1 MNRDIRGLIE
11 SARKRRDQK
20 FSIQL
25 YIFLVCLVIS
35 VFLWALVRL
44 SKEYY
49 YTVDYT
55 LVYSGAPSMLRLA
68 GVSDTVLT
76 LKLKAQGYDF
86 FMERVM
92 TRDENNYE
100 VSLRQMKLKPAGDGY
115 KGYMLTQA
123 LGYEIVS
130 QTGYPHSY
138 LLTDPDT
145 IFFEFERKGSGRKR

>member
-1 MNRDIRGLIE
+1 MKRDIKGLIE
-11 SARKRRDQK
+11 SARKRGDRK
-20 FSIQL
+20 FSIQA
-25 YIFLVCLVIS
+25 YVFLACLVIS

-49 YTVDYT
+49 YTVDYR
-55 LVYSGAPSMLRLA
+55 LVYTGAPSMLRLA

-92 TRDENNYE
+92 TGANNRYE
-100 VSLRQMKLKPAGDGY
+100 VNMRQMKLKPAGTGY
-115 KGYMLTQA
+115 KGYLLTPS

-138 LLTDPDT
+138 LSTSPDT
-145 IFFEFERKGSGRKR
+145 IFFEFERRGARRNH

>member
-1 MNRDIRGLIE
+1 VKRDIRGLIE
-11 SARKRRDQK
+11 SARKRGDQK

-25 YIFLVCLVIS
+25 YVFLACLVIS

-49 YTVDYT
+49 YTVDYK
-55 LVYSGAPSMLRLA
+55 LVYTGTPSMLRLS

-92 TRDENNYE
+92 TGGSNRYE
-100 VSLRQMKLKPAGDGY
+100 VSLRQMRLKPAGAGY
-115 KGYMLTQA
+115 KGYLLTPS

-138 LLTDPDT
+138 LSTTPDT
-145 IFFEFERKGSGRKR
+145 IFFEFERKAARRDH